1 MSQLLPIRIP
11 PHRLRFL
18 YFTLGATSALLLAP
32 VLTTL
37 ISTPVTK
44 TISSPLATAT
54 SSSSPNAPSP
64 LYAPTSLPGARDVA
78 SPYGNIRAYEF
89 GPTSGRKVLLVHGIS
104 TPCIAL
110 APIAEKLAAKGCR
123 VLMYDLF
130 GRGYS
135 DGLGDA
141 EYDERVYISQILYVL
156 ASSPLSWLPGTSKSR
171 SDGEGAG
178 AGAGADEGF
187 SIMGYSM
194 GGGIAMAFASYF
206 PALVTDIVLLAPGG
220 LLRPTASTWQTR
232 LIFSGWLPDALT
244 SWLVGRRL
252 KFAPNVKTT
261 DDDNPASGEAGVG
274 KSGGAPM
281 AFGKPVDAAG
291 IVSWQLENHRGF
303 LPAFISSM
311 RFAPLKGGH
320 AQWEAVG
327 RMLDQARAQQEGSVV
342 NVESTAGHEDEKE
355 GQGSDTTGLKL
366 KCGKIL
372 MVVGKEDTV
381 IRSYE
386 HVPDAMVCLGE
397 LNLEVLELEA
407 GHEVPVTK
415 SQEIVEWVWA
425 NWTDAGGDSDA

>member
-1 MSQLLPIRIP
+1 MTQLLPNMHIP
-11 PHRLRFL
+11 PHRLPLL
-18 YFTLGATSALLLAP
+18 YFTLGATSALLLSP
-32 VLTTL
+32 LLSTLTYSSSPKS
-37 ISTPVTK
+37 IP
-44 TISSPLATAT
+44 SPLATAT
-54 SSSSPNAPSP
+54 ASSPSSSSTLP
-64 LYAPTSLPGARDVA
+64 YGPTSLPGARDV
-78 SPYGNIRAYEF
+78 STPYGSIRAYEF

-110 APIAEKLAAKGCR
+110 APMAEKLAEKGCR

-135 DGLGDA
+135 DGVGDA

-156 ASSPLSWLPGTSKSR
+156 ASSPLSWLPGTRKSGT
-171 SDGEGAG
+171 DD
-178 AGAGADEGF
+178 ADAGF

-206 PALVTDIVLLAPGG
+206 PALVHDIVLLAPGG
-220 LLRPTASTWQTR
+220 LLRPTSNTWQTR

-261 DDDNPASGEAGVG
+261 GAADDNPASGEAGVG
-274 KSGGAPM
+274 KGGGAPM
-281 AFGKPVDAAG
+281 AFGRPVDAAG
-291 IVSWQLENHRGF
+291 IVSWQLENHKGF
-303 LPAFISSM
+303 LPAFVSSM

-327 RMLDQARAQQEGSVV
+327 RMLDATRAGQEGSVV
-342 NVESTAGHEDEKE
+342 NVESTIAHEDERENE
-355 GQGSDTTGLKL
+355 GRIAGLKL

-386 HVPDAMVCLGE
+386 HVPDAMACLGE
-397 LNLEVLELEA
+397 LNLEVLEVDA

-425 NWTDAGGDSDA
+425 NWTDAGSEGDAEV